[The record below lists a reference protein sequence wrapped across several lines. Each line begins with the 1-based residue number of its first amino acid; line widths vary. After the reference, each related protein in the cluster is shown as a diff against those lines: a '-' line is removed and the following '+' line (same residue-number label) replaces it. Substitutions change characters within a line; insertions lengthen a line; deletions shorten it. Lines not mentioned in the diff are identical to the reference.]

1 MSASVHDG
9 IGGVLAV
16 IVVLALLA
24 FLAIV
29 VRFSVVSPLRTRR
42 TRSRLRRPEEDD
54 VGRVVGFLPPDA
66 LITMFRHNG
75 WIERLEFELLDTGT
89 PPRVWEIGAFIPLTE
104 RDVRQARSLHGVR
117 DGIPIAD
124 DGDKGCYVVLRS
136 GAVVLR
142 SPTGPA
148 REVRVAS
155 SAREFG
161 DFVAREPA
169 TRDS

>member
-1 MSASVHDG
+1 MREG
-9 IGGVLAV
+9 LGGVLVVA
-16 IVVLALLA
+16 VVLALLG
-24 FLAIV
+24 FLAVV
-29 VRFSVVSPLRTRR
+29 VRFSVLSPLRTRGA
-42 TRSRLRRPEEDD
+42 RSRLRRPEQDD
-54 VGRVVGFLPPDA
+54 VGRLVGFLPPDA
-66 LITMFRHNG
+66 LVTMFRHNG
-75 WIERLEFELLDTGT
+75 WVERLEFELLDTGT

-104 RDVRQARSLHGVR
+104 RDVRQARSVHGVR

-142 SPTGPA
+142 TPSGPD
-148 REVRVAS
+148 RELRVAAS
-155 SAREFG
+155 TGEFG